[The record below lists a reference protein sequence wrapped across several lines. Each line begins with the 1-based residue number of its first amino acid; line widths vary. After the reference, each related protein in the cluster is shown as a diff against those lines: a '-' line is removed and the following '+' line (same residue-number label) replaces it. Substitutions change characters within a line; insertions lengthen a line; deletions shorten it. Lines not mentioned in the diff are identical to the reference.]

1 MSETNTLAYRYKRI
15 SVCKTSIVAD
25 SKILSS
31 VTTEDNARHLAEAYK
46 KFNSIATPQVT
57 PLDTSENPKFQLVFG
72 VEEVEILDMAG
83 KQLIDVEVV
92 TNADGT
98 PLSDGDFLRLMLSRN
113 FIRVALAN
121 YRTRYEMVKLVDAYI
136 KEHPDDT
143 WGWSTSSHH
152 DQRVSDALFRMKGLG
167 KKMINKIRVI
177 GDFENGRLFNEMDE
191 GLSNTAAYQTAVEG
205 NAAKKNEARRA
216 GEKLLMMLSKS
227 VTTELAQEKNSGE
240 DLTEASRESGSE
252 PAQNKIAEREQRKR
266 DAAESRERERK
277 ESLIK
282 LARFQ
287 NLSGNFW
294 LQGNHYKVR
303 MDAFG
308 QAELEDAQSGQVI
321 TGKPVAKVG
330 QQLHFEVQ
338 NNEFSVVIKIKNPK
352 PLVTFDVTA
361 AKSTNRAQEL
371 LIGDAHRITSNFD
384 FQKAKGEVNNMQP

>member
-1 MSETNTLAYRYKRI
+1 MSETNTLAYRYKCI
-15 SVCKTSIVAD
+15 SVSKTNIVAD
-25 SKILSS
+25 SKFLLS
-31 VTTEDNARHLAEAYK
+31 VITEDNARHLAEAYK
-46 KFNSIATPQVT
+46 KFNSIAIPQVT
-57 PLDTSENPKFQLVFG
+57 PLDMSENPKFRLVFG
-72 VEEVEILDMAG
+72 VEEVEILHMAG

-113 FIRVALAN
+113 FIRMALAN

-136 KEHPDDT
+136 KEHADDT

-191 GLSNTAAYQTAVEG
+191 GLSITAAYQIAVEG
-205 NAAKKNEARRA
+205 NTAKKNEARRA
-216 GEKLLMMLSKS
+216 GERLLTMLSKPI
-227 VTTELAQEKNSGE
+227 TADPAPDKN
-240 DLTEASRESGSE
+240 
-252 PAQNKIAEREQRKR
+252 AEREQRKR
-266 DAAESRERERK
+266 EAAESRERERK

-303 MDAFG
+303 MDAFA

-321 TGKPVAKVG
+321 TGKAVAKVG

-338 NNEFSVVIKIKNPK
+338 NSEFSVVIKIKNPK

-361 AKSTNRAQEL
+361 AKNTNRRAQEL
-371 LIGDAHRITSNFD
+371 PISDAHPMTSKFE
-384 FQKAKGEVNNMQP
+384 FQNAKGEVNNMLP